1 MAADEDFRKHL
12 DLVQGVVNRLAGNS
26 FSVKTWAVGLI
37 TILGALTA
45 KDGDPRMAIA
55 LLFPALCFWGLD
67 AYYLR
72 QERLFRELYKKIVAR
87 DTGVPVYSLDT
98 TPCENEV
105 DGIVKVAFSPTI
117 KWLHIP
123 IVVFVI
129 VLIGYSAS
137 RAK

>member
-1 MAADEDFRKHL
+1 MTCPPRNGKLATMTCKRFGRRPATWLSSATFWMGPRCGRVYGMAADEDFRKHL
-12 DLVQGVVNRLAGNS
+12 DLVQGVVNRLVGNS

-72 QERLFRELYKKIVAR
+72 QERLFRELYK
-87 DTGVPVYSLDT
+87 
-98 TPCENEV
+98 
-105 DGIVKVAFSPTI
+105 
-117 KWLHIP
+117 
-123 IVVFVI
+123 
-129 VLIGYSAS
+129 IG
-137 RAK
+137 R